1 MGYPSGVGILYSNF
15 GGVFL
20 NFINFLEKKCIKLKV
35 VFCYQDFKTKIAF
48 FQNYQE
54 DPFFLHFYVCFY
66 SKTKLKVE
74 IPWKCEKVRVRH

>member
-20 NFINFLEKKCIKLKV
+20 NFINFLEKKCVKLNV

-54 DPFFLHFYVCFY
+54 DPFFYTFMSVFIV
-66 SKTKLKVE
+66 K
-74 IPWKCEKVRVRH
+74 PN